1 MTSRGDA
8 YRGIVDA
15 VDRLVNRGDEADAIL
30 RAVVDLLHER
40 LDHVAWA
47 GISLVEGGELE
58 LGPARGTRATGSS
71 LAVSIDYDGRR
82 MGELSVD
89 SAEPNA
95 FDDEDRR
102 ALGRIATLVSQH
114 ALVGWD
120 NAGEAWKP

>member
-15 VDRLVNRGDEADAIL
+15 VDRLVNRGDEADAVL

-40 LDHVAWA
+40 LDHVAWV

-71 LAVSIDYDGRR
+71 LAVPIDYGGRAV
-82 MGELSVD
+82 GQLAVESP
-89 SAEPNA
+89 EPEA
-95 FDDEDRR
+95 LDEQDRE
-102 ALGRIATLVSQH
+102 ALERVATLVSQH
-114 ALVGWD
+114 ALVAWD
-120 NAGEAWKP
+120 TAGEAWNG